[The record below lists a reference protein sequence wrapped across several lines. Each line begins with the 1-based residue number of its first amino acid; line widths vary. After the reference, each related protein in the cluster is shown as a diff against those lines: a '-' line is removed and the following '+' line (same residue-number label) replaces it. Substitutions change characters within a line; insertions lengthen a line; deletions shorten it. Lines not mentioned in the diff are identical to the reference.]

1 LGKRQPYPD
10 IQMHPNSEYL
20 KMHYR

>member
-10 IQMHPNSEYL
+10 IEMHPNSEYL
-20 KMHYR
+20 KKHYP

>member
-10 IQMHPNSEYL
+10 IEMHPNSEYL
-20 KMHYR
+20 KKHYW